1 MWIKKITGH
10 VGLLAL
16 SVACSIGSVGAA
28 QATAQTAPPVLAAA
42 TRQSLELASTSAL
55 VIDLS
60 NGRELYASSP
70 DIQVPIA
77 SITKLMT
84 AMVMLDANLPMEEEI
99 PVIIRDTKELQGV
112 FSRVKV
118 GSVQT
123 RRELLQLAL
132 MSSENRAAS
141 ALAHNYPGGH
151 AAFVRAMNQKARE
164 LGMRRSRFVEPTGLS
179 EYNVSSARDL
189 VLMLLAAYQYPLIR
203 ELSTTSNRSVQFR
216 NPVYSQTFGNTNPLV
231 RSADWQIHLSKT
243 GFTDEAGHCLVMLAR
258 LAGRPT
264 AVVLLDSFGKQTR
277 VADANRL
284 RRWIETGQSSPI
296 PAAARYYRQQK
307 LQYFK
312 QLQLQ
317 RGAG

>member
-1 MWIKKITGH
+1 MGIKQIVSRLG
-10 VGLLAL
+10 AL
-16 SVACSIGSVGAA
+16 VLGAALTCVSVVSAA
-28 QATAQTAPPVLAAA
+28 QAAIQPAAPVAA
-42 TRQSLELASTSAL
+42 RPSSFELASTSAL
-55 VIDLS
+55 VIDLA
-60 NGRELYASSP
+60 NGRELYASNA

-84 AMVMLDANLPMEEEI
+84 AMVTLDANLPMEEEI

-123 RRELLQLAL
+123 RWQLLQLAL

-164 LGMRRSRFVEPTGLS
+164 LGMRQSRFVEPTGLS
-179 EYNVSSARDL
+179 ERNVSSARDL
-189 VLMLLAAYQYPLIR
+189 VLMLLGAYQYPLIR
-203 ELSTTSNRSVQFR
+203 ELSTTPNRSVQFR
-216 NPVYSQTFGNTNPLV
+216 NPVYSQSFGNTNPLV
-231 RSADWQIHLSKT
+231 RDAEWQIQLSKT